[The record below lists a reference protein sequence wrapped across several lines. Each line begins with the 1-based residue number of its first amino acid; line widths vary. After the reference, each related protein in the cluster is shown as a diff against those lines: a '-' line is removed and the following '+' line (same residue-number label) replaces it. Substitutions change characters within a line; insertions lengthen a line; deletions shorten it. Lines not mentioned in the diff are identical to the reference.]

1 VDQRSHSDLASDYS
15 DIAREAIRAA
25 EHLTTNVR
33 PHVQKTAQ
41 IMGGHFALTVVDA
54 DAQLGSEVID
64 YLRSLEDL
72 WSRFLPTSE
81 VSQLNSSP
89 GIPVKVS
96 PETLKLVRLLIEGFR
111 LTNGLFDPTTL
122 PLTLANGYVSSHV
135 DVSRT
140 TVLPESATW
149 PGDIESIVINEA
161 DQTVTLPVG
170 TTLDPGGLGKGLA
183 ADLAVELAMSRGAR
197 GALVSANGDVRAS
210 GISPDGRSWRIG
222 IEHPLEKH
230 LEIAQVH
237 ISDGAVVTSS
247 RMTNRWTTDA
257 GDTHHIIDPKTGKSA
272 QTEVLSAT
280 VVSAEAAL
288 GEVLAKLAFLL
299 PIEDAVAMVVANGA
313 QVCVV
318 DVNMMMHTSDGWN
331 EYLA

>member
-1 VDQRSHSDLASDYS
+1 VDQESHSNFSGDYS
-15 DIAREAIRAA
+15 DIARGAIRAA
-25 EHLTTNVR
+25 SELVTNVR
-33 PHVQKTAQ
+33 QHVQKNAQ
-41 IMGGHFALTVVDA
+41 IMGGHFSVTVVEA
-54 DAQLGSEVID
+54 DSSLADEVID
-64 YLRSLEDL
+64 YLHGLEAL

-81 VSQLNSSP
+81 VSQLNNSP
-89 GIPVKVS
+89 GVPVQVS
-96 PETLKLVRLLIEGFR
+96 PETLTLVQLLIDGFR

-122 PLTLANGYVSSHV
+122 PLTLANGYSSSHV
-135 DVSRT
+135 DPTRT

-149 PGDIESIVINEA
+149 PGDIESIVIN
-161 DQTVTLPVG
+161 DVTHTVTLPLG

-183 ADLAVELAMSRGAR
+183 ADLAVELAMSRGAH

-210 GISPDGRSWRIG
+210 GVSPDGRSWRIG
-222 IEHPLEKH
+222 VEHPLEKH

-247 RMTNRWTTDA
+247 QMTNRWKTDA
-257 GDTHHIIDPKTGKSA
+257 GDTHHIIDTKTGTSA
-272 QTEVLSAT
+272 KTEVLSAT
-280 VVSAEAAL
+280 VVSAQAAL

-299 PIEDAVAMVVANGA
+299 PIEDAVAMIAANGS

-318 DVNMMMHTSDGWN
+318 DAKMMMHTSAGWN

>member
-1 VDQRSHSDLASDYS
+1 MDQRSHSDLASDYS

-25 EHLTTNVR
+25 EHFTTNVR

-41 IMGGHFALTVVDA
+41 IMGGHFAVTVVEGDSQIV
-54 DAQLGSEVID
+54 DEVIG
-64 YLRSLEDL
+64 YLHNLEAL
-72 WSRFLPTSE
+72 WSRFLSTSE
-81 VSQLNSSP
+81 ISQLNSSP
-89 GIPVKVS
+89 GVPVKVS
-96 PETLKLVRLLIEGFR
+96 PQTLKLVQLLIAGFR

-122 PLTLANGYVSSHV
+122 PLTLANGYISSHV
-135 DVSRT
+135 DASRT

-149 PGDIESIVINEA
+149 PGDIESIVINDA
-161 DQTVTLPVG
+161 NHTVTLPVG

-183 ADLAVELAMSRGAR
+183 ADLAVELAMSRGAH
-197 GALVSANGDVRAS
+197 GALVSANGDVRAA
-210 GISPDGRSWRIG
+210 GLSPDGRSWRIG

-257 GDTHHIIDPKTGKSA
+257 GDTHHIMDPKTGKSA

-299 PIEDAVAMVVANGA
+299 PIEEAVAMIVANSA

>member
-1 VDQRSHSDLASDYS
+1 MDQTRHSDLSSDYS
-15 DIAREAIRAA
+15 DIARDAIRAA
-25 EHLTTNVR
+25 QELTTNVR
-33 PHVQKTAQ
+33 PHAQKSAQ
-41 IMGGHFALTVVDA
+41 IMGGHFAVTVVEGDSQIV
-54 DAQLGSEVID
+54 DEVLS
-64 YLRSLEDL
+64 YLRELEAL

-89 GIPVKVS
+89 GVPIDVS
-96 PETLKLVRLLIEGFR
+96 PETLKLVQLLIAGVR

-122 PLTLANGYVSSHV
+122 PLTLANGYASSHV
-135 DVSRT
+135 DASRT

-149 PGDIESIVINEA
+149 PGDIESIVINDA
-161 DQTVTLPVG
+161 KHTVTLPVG

-183 ADLAVELAMSRGAR
+183 ADLAVELAMSRGAH
-197 GALVSANGDVRAS
+197 GALVSANGDVRAT
-210 GISPDGRSWRIG
+210 GLSPDGRAWRIG
-222 IEHPLEKH
+222 VEHPLDKH

-237 ISDGAVVTSS
+237 ITDGAVVTSS
-247 RMTNRWTTDA
+247 RMTNRWMTDA

-280 VVSAEAAL
+280 VVSGYAAL

-299 PIEDAVAMVVANGA
+299 PIDEAVAMVVGNGA

-318 DVNMMMHTSDGWN
+318 DANMMMHTSDGWN